1 MTTTVGQF
9 LRGKTPTPEDWV
21 ALAMALHHNPG
32 LRTEVGEVEGDS
44 LLLRVFSENRVTP
57 SRVVPVTEGAAR
69 LFGYHR

>member
-1 MTTTVGQF
+1 
-9 LRGKTPTPEDWV
+9 
-21 ALAMALHHNPG
+21 MALHHNPG